1 MCPFA
6 SANIRRC
13 QSLRASFCGA
23 VLVVAVGHANQ
34 TTQPSADLSN
44 HFTGN
49 SDPCLCHP
57 LHQCSHTLNLLP
69 AEPC

>member
-1 MCPFA
+1 MSVLVGKYSQVPEFA
-6 SANIRRC
+6 G
-13 QSLRASFCGA
+13 QLCGA